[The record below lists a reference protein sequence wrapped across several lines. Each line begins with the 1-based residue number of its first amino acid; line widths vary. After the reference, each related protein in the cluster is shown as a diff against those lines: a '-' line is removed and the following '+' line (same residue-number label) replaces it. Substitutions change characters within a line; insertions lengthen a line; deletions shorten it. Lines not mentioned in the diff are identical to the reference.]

1 MLLPTIRG
9 VTDWWSLYYVVAN
22 APRLYPQANG
32 KVLESERK
40 NAPKLAIS
48 KILFEE
54 KPEKIAQR
62 K

>member
-1 MLLPTIRG
+1 MLLPTTRG
-9 VTDWWSLYYVVAN
+9 VTNWWSLYYMVAN
-22 APRLYPQANG
+22 VPRLYLQANG

-40 NAPKLAIS
+40 NVPKLAVS